1 MIHKS
6 KFKSDF
12 SAKNCIFSLFS
23 HGTGIEEVAVNISGE
38 RKEFEMTLL
47 PIIYTSLI
55 FFFSLMVLVLLVSY
69 ITFKLR
75 KQENP
80 AIVEE
85 RNKVIQNQYN
95 YPKPA
100 TVKPYYQYYE
110 KPRGDIRPVEVKKP
124 QRRSSSHR
132 RHQITT
138 GRKRIEI
145 INEKYTGQSDSY
157 NSVFINNYAD

>member
-1 MIHKS
+1 
-6 KFKSDF
+6 
-12 SAKNCIFSLFS
+12 
-23 HGTGIEEVAVNISGE
+23 
-38 RKEFEMTLL
+38 MTLL

-85 RNKVIQNQYN
+85 RNKLIQNQYS

-110 KPRGDIRPVEVKKP
+110 KPRGEIRPVETKKP

-132 RHQITT
+132 RHQITS
-138 GRKRIEI
+138 GKKRIEI
-145 INEKYTGQSDSY
+145 INEKYTDVSASY
-157 NSVFINNYAD
+157 NNVFFNNYAD